1 MTVENPAGYP
11 AKPVG
16 IEPITPSNTYVE
28 SALGNIEPY
37 DSRIAKIWQRAG
49 EIATAHG
56 FGEQFD
62 FLMLEL
68 GTRYERSRLYSVS
81 VVTNVTL
88 TIPVVCTGKQDPVN
102 MVSLEEI
109 LSYVSEDA
117 IVTDW
122 EISEIVRE
130 RYEH

>member
-1 MTVENPAGYP
+1 MNE
-11 AKPVG
+11 
-16 IEPITPSNTYVE
+16 SNT
-28 SALGNIEPY
+28 GNEPTRVTAGKTYNTYMGIVEPY
-37 DSRIAKIWQRAG
+37 DSRMFPIWERAG

-68 GTRYERSRLYSVS
+68 GTRYERSRLYNVS

-88 TIPVVCTGKQDPVN
+88 TIPVVCTGSQDPVN
-102 MVSLEEI
+102 MISQDEI
-109 LSYVSEDA
+109 EAYFPEDA
-117 IVTDW
+117 VVTDW

-130 RYEH
+130 RYEP

>member
-16 IEPITPSNTYVE
+16 IEPITPSNTYTE
-28 SALGNIEPY
+28 IRGLIEPY
-37 DSRIAKIWQRAG
+37 DSRIAQIWERAG

-68 GTRYERSRLYSVS
+68 GTGYKRSRLYSVS

-102 MVSLEEI
+102 MISSEDI
-109 LSYVSEDA
+109 KSYLSEDA
-117 IVTDW
+117 TLTDW